1 MRKGSNQ
8 DDSAEDNFDGMNGLW
23 LGQYEDYIKHLEEDL
38 IEYAR
43 KSSVNPPSEVS
54 SNTPTAASII
64 FELDTNKDF
73 NGICKEETI
82 SGPLRVMVSAGKA
95 LESREM
101 YVRIQSQ
108 SQKNCSIVYGVQG
121 GLDKYLG
128 SSSADSG
135 PFILLEGSCWK
146 NVDRPLKIPLGWNV
160 LSSACHQDFF
170 PLLQV
175 LDPSQ
180 QQDTD
185 LSPDESFRGDR
196 CVFRPSYVFEPSS
209 SSPLSVDKESSSI
222 FPQSQMKSNK
232 FRNNAYVE
240 ILGALLRNDRS
251 YFTTTEVLIPLL
263 FPFISF
269 ALTSSQELL
278 SQWKIWDHVLKDAEC
293 AEINP
298 YQIGWGGLDDY
309 E

>member
-8 DDSAEDNFDGMNGLW
+8 DDTAEDLDGINGLW
-23 LGQYEDYIKHLEEDL
+23 LGQYEDYINHLEEDL

-64 FELDTNKDF
+64 FELDANKDF
-73 NGICKEETI
+73 NGICQEETI
-82 SGPLRVMVSAGKA
+82 AGPLRVMVSAGKA

-101 YVRIQSQ
+101 YVRVQSQ
-108 SQKNCSIVYGVQG
+108 SRKNCSIVYGVQG
-121 GLDKYLG
+121 GLEKYLG

-135 PFILLEGSCWK
+135 PFILLDGSCWT
-146 NVDRPLKIPLGWNV
+146 NGDRPIKIPLGWNV
-160 LSSACHQDFF
+160 LSSACHQDFL

-175 LDPSQ
+175 LDPSHQ
-180 QQDTD
+180 QETD
-185 LSPDESFRGDR
+185 LSPDESFRGNR
-196 CVFRPSYVFEPSS
+196 CVFRPSYVFEISS
-209 SSPLSVDKESSSI
+209 SSPLDLDKEASSML
-222 FPQSQMKSNK
+222 PQSQMKSNK

-251 YFTTTEVLIPLL
+251 YFTTTEVSPISFL
-263 FPFISF
+263 SF

-298 YQIGWGGLDDY
+298 YRIGWGGLDNY
-309 E
+309 K